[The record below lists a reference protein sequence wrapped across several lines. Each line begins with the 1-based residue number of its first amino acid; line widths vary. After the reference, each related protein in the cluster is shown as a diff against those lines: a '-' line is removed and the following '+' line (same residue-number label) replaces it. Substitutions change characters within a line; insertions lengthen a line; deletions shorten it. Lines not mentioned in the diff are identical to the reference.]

1 MRQEMNSI
9 QISKTKKFA
18 LVIATLSLVLGGVS
32 SASAANK
39 TITCYKG
46 KIVKKVTAKAPK
58 CPTGYSTKKPVAKP
72 TAAATVKPTAAATAK
87 PTAAPVPSAAS
98 NKFAFN
104 GTYKGKMSI
113 IWSDYD
119 VRATSVSGDG
129 TGAIFG
135 MDSLSG
141 NGEAAPSTQCAGLD
155 GTGVISGGG
164 SSIKVTFD
172 TSAKVCAEDGA
183 APTTINITGFA
194 VVNSGTG
201 KFAGAT
207 GKLKAV
213 GHFNIKSAD
222 AGASESSVLT
232 ITLTGEITT
241 K

>member
-1 MRQEMNSI
+1 MNSI

-18 LVIATLSLVLGGVS
+18 LLIATLSLVLGGLS
-32 SASAANK
+32 SANSATK

-46 KIVKKVTAKAPK
+46 TVVKKVTATSSKVPK
-58 CPTGYSTKKPVAKP
+58 CPTGYTTKKPVVKP
-72 TAAATVKPTAAATAK
+72 TAAATVKPTTAATPAV
-87 PTAAPVPSAAS
+87 TS

-113 IWSDYD
+113 IWSEYD

-141 NGEAAPSTQCAGLD
+141 NGASAPSTQCAGLD

-213 GHFNIKSAD
+213 GYFNIKSAD
-222 AGASESSVLT
+222 AGASESSVVTL
-232 ITLTGEITT
+232 TLTGEITT

>member
-1 MRQEMNSI
+1 MISN
-9 QISKTKKFA
+9 QILKTKKF
-18 LVIATLSLVLGGVS
+18 LLLIATISLMLGGVS
-32 SASAANK
+32 TANAATK

-46 KIVKKVTAKAPK
+46 TIVKKVTAKTPKIPK

-72 TAAATVKPTAAATAK
+72 TAAATIKPTTVATTPA
-87 PTAAPVPSAAS
+87 AAS

-141 NGEAAPSTQCAGLD
+141 SGASSPSTQCAGLD
-155 GTGVISGGG
+155 VTGLISVGG

-194 VVNSGTG
+194 VINSGTG
-201 KFAGAT
+201 KFAGAA
-207 GKLKAV
+207 GKLKAI
-213 GHFNIKSAD
+213 GFFNIKSAD

-232 ITLTGEITT
+232 LTLTGEITT

>member
-1 MRQEMNSI
+1 MNSI
-9 QISKTKKFA
+9 QISKVKKFA
-18 LVIATLSLVLGGVS
+18 VVIATLSLVLGSVS
-32 SASAANK
+32 EASAANK

-58 CPTGYSTKKPVAKP
+58 CPTGYTTKKPV
-72 TAAATVKPTAAATAK
+72 VKPTASVSAKPLTSASPTAPAAT
-87 PTAAPVPSAAS
+87 S

-104 GTYKGKMSI
+104 GTYKGRMSI

-141 NGEAAPSTQCAGLD
+141 SGSSSPSTQCAGLD
-155 GTGVISGGG
+155 GMGVISGGG

-183 APTTINITGFA
+183 APTTINLTGYA

-207 GKLKAV
+207 GKLKAI
-213 GHFNIKSAD
+213 GYFNIKSAD

>member
-1 MRQEMNSI
+1 MNPI
-9 QISKTKKFA
+9 QISKSKKFA
-18 LVIATLSLVLGGVS
+18 LVIATLSLVLGGLS
-32 SASAANK
+32 TANAATK

-46 KIVKKVTAKAPK
+46 TVVKKVTVNAPKIPK
-58 CPTGYSTKKPVAKP
+58 CPTGYTTKKPVAKP
-72 TAAATVKPTAAATAK
+72 TAAASVKPTTAATTPA
-87 PTAAPVPSAAS
+87 VAS

-119 VRATSVSGDG
+119 VRATSVTGDG

-141 NGEAAPSTQCAGLD
+141 SGASAPSTQCAGLD
-155 GTGVISGGG
+155 GIGVISGGG

-213 GHFNIKSAD
+213 GFFNIKSAD

-232 ITLTGEITT
+232 LTLTGELTT

>member
-1 MRQEMNSI
+1 MNSI
-9 QISKTKKFA
+9 QISKVKKSA
-18 LVIATLSLVLGGVS
+18 VVIATLSLVLGSVS
-32 SASAANK
+32 EANAANK

-46 KIVKKVTAKAPK
+46 KMVKKVTATAPK
-58 CPTGYSTKKPVAKP
+58 CPTGYTTKKPV
-72 TAAATVKPTAAATAK
+72 VKPTASVSAK
-87 PTAAPVPSAAS
+87 PLTSASPTAPATTS

-141 NGEAAPSTQCAGLD
+141 SGSSSPSTQCAGLD
-155 GTGVISGGG
+155 GMGVISGGG

-183 APTTINITGFA
+183 APTTINLTGYA

-213 GHFNIKSAD
+213 GFFNIKSAD

>member
-1 MRQEMNSI
+1 MISI

-18 LVIATLSLVLGGVS
+18 LVIATLALALSGIS
-32 SASAANK
+32 SAEAANK

-46 KIVKKVTAKAPK
+46 TVVKKVTAKTPK
-58 CPTGYSTKKPVAKP
+58 CPTGYTTKKPVAKP
-72 TAAATVKPTAAATAK
+72 TASATAAAT
-87 PTAAPVPSAAS
+87 PAAAA

-113 IWSDYD
+113 VWSDYD
-119 VRATSVSGDG
+119 AKATSVSGDG
-129 TGAIFG
+129 TGVIFG

-141 NGEAAPSTQCAGLD
+141 SGSSAPSTQCAGLD
-155 GTGVISGGG
+155 GIGVISGGG

-201 KFAGAT
+201 KFAGAS

-213 GHFNIKSAD
+213 GYFNIKSAD

-232 ITLTGEITT
+232 LTLTGEITT

>member
-1 MRQEMNSI
+1 MISI

-18 LVIATLSLVLGGVS
+18 LVVATLALALSGIS
-32 SASAANK
+32 SAEAANK

-46 KIVKKVTAKAPK
+46 TIVKKVTAKTPK
-58 CPTGYSTKKPVAKP
+58 CPTGYTTKKPVAKP
-72 TAAATVKPTAAATAK
+72 TASATAK
-87 PTAAPVPSAAS
+87 PTAAASTPAAAAS

-141 NGEAAPSTQCAGLD
+141 SGSSAPSTQCAGLD
-155 GTGVISGGG
+155 GVGVISGGG

-213 GHFNIKSAD
+213 GFFNIKSAD

-232 ITLTGEITT
+232 ITLSGEITT

>member
-1 MRQEMNSI
+1 MNSI

-18 LVIATLSLVLGGVS
+18 LLIATLSLVLGGLS
-32 SASAANK
+32 TANAATK

-46 KIVKKVTAKAPK
+46 TIVKKVTATSPKVPK
-58 CPTGYSTKKPVAKP
+58 CPTGYNTTKKPVVKP
-72 TAAATVKPTAAATAK
+72 TAAATVKPTTPA
-87 PTAAPVPSAAS
+87 VPAAAS

-141 NGEAAPSTQCAGLD
+141 SGSSAPSTQCAGLD

-213 GHFNIKSAD
+213 GYFNIKSAD
-222 AGASESSVLT
+222 AGASESSVVTL
-232 ITLTGEITT
+232 TLTGEITT

>member
-1 MRQEMNSI
+1 MQSKR
-9 QISKTKKFA
+9 ISTSKKLA
-18 LVIATLSLVLGGVS
+18 LIIATSSLLLGGVS
-32 SASAANK
+32 TANAANK

-58 CPTGYSTKKPVAKP
+58 CPKGYTTKKPVVTSKPSTSATPKP
-72 TAAATVKPTAAATAK
+72 TATATA
-87 PTAAPVPSAAS
+87 TASTPAVTS

-113 IWSDYD
+113 VWSDAD

-129 TGAIFG
+129 TGSIFG

-141 NGEAAPSTQCAGLD
+141 SGESSPSTQCAGLD
-155 GTGVISGGG
+155 GVGVISGGG
-164 SSIKVTFD
+164 SSIKVSFD

-201 KFAGAT
+201 KFAGAS

-213 GHFNIKSAD
+213 GFFNIKSAD
-222 AGASESSVLT
+222 AGASETSVLT
-232 ITLTGEITT
+232 LTLTGEITT

>member
-1 MRQEMNSI
+1 MNSI

-18 LVIATLSLVLGGVS
+18 LLIATLSLVLGGLS
-32 SASAANK
+32 TANAATK

-46 KIVKKVTAKAPK
+46 TVVKKVTATSPKIPK
-58 CPTGYSTKKPVAKP
+58 CPTGYTTKKPVAKP
-72 TAAATVKPTAAATAK
+72 TVAATVKPTTPA
-87 PTAAPVPSAAS
+87 VPAAAS

-141 NGEAAPSTQCAGLD
+141 SGSSAPSTQCAGLD

-213 GHFNIKSAD
+213 GYFNIKSAD
-222 AGASESSVLT
+222 AGASESSVVTL
-232 ITLTGEITT
+232 TLTGEITT

>member
-1 MRQEMNSI
+1 
-9 QISKTKKFA
+9 
-18 LVIATLSLVLGGVS
+18 
-32 SASAANK
+32 
-39 TITCYKG
+39 
-46 KIVKKVTAKAPK
+46 
-58 CPTGYSTKKPVAKP
+58 
-72 TAAATVKPTAAATAK
+72 
-87 PTAAPVPSAAS
+87 
-98 NKFAFN
+98 
-104 GTYKGKMSI
+104 MSI

-129 TGAIFG
+129 TGTVFG

-141 NGEAAPSTQCAGLD
+141 NGSSAPSTQCAGLD

-172 TSAKVCAEDGA
+172 TSAKVCAEEGA

-201 KFAGAT
+201 KFAGAS

-213 GHFNIKSAD
+213 GFFNIKTAD

-232 ITLTGEITT
+232 LTLSGEITT

>member
-1 MRQEMNSI
+1 MNSI
-9 QISKTKKFA
+9 QISKSKKFA

-32 SASAANK
+32 NASAANK

-46 KIVKKVTAKAPK
+46 TVVKKVTAKAPK
-58 CPTGYSTKKPVAKP
+58 CPTGYTTKKPVAKP
-72 TAAATVKPTAAATAK
+72 TASATAK
-87 PTAAPVPSAAS
+87 PTATASTPAAAAS

-141 NGEAAPSTQCAGLD
+141 SGSSAPSTQCAGLD

-213 GHFNIKSAD
+213 GFFNIKSAD

-232 ITLTGEITT
+232 ITLSGEITT

>member
-1 MRQEMNSI
+1 MISI
-9 QISKTKKFA
+9 EISKTKKFA
-18 LVIATLSLVLGGVS
+18 LVVATLALALTGIS
-32 SASAANK
+32 SAEAASK

-46 KIVKKVTAKAPK
+46 TVVKKVTAKTPK
-58 CPTGYSTKKPVAKP
+58 CPTGYTTKKPVAKP
-72 TAAATVKPTAAATAK
+72 TASATAK
-87 PTAAPVPSAAS
+87 PTTAAATPAAAT

-113 IWSDYD
+113 VWSDYD
-119 VRATSVSGDG
+119 AKATSVSGDG
-129 TGAIFG
+129 TGVIFG

-141 NGEAAPSTQCAGLD
+141 SGSSAPSTQCAGLD
-155 GTGVISGGG
+155 GVGVISGGG

-201 KFAGAT
+201 KFAGAS

-213 GHFNIKSAD
+213 GYFNIKSAD

-232 ITLTGEITT
+232 LTLTGEITT

>member
-1 MRQEMNSI
+1 MNPN
-9 QISKTKKFA
+9 QISKVKKFA
-18 LVIATLSLVLGGVS
+18 VVMATLSLVLGS
-32 SASAANK
+32 ASEASAANK

-58 CPTGYSTKKPVAKP
+58 CPTGYTTKKPV
-72 TAAATVKPTAAATAK
+72 VKPTASVSAK
-87 PTAAPVPSAAS
+87 PTTSASPTAPVATS
-98 NKFAFN
+98 NKFVFN
-104 GTYKGKMSI
+104 GTYKGKMSV

-119 VRATSVSGDG
+119 VRATSVTGDG

-135 MDSLSG
+135 MGSLAGSG
-141 NGEAAPSTQCAGLD
+141 SSSPSTQCAGLD

-213 GHFNIKSAD
+213 GYFNIKSAD

-232 ITLTGEITT
+232 ITLAGEITT

>member
-1 MRQEMNSI
+1 
-9 QISKTKKFA
+9 
-18 LVIATLSLVLGGVS
+18 
-32 SASAANK
+32 
-39 TITCYKG
+39 
-46 KIVKKVTAKAPK
+46 
-58 CPTGYSTKKPVAKP
+58 
-72 TAAATVKPTAAATAK
+72 
-87 PTAAPVPSAAS
+87 
-98 NKFAFN
+98 
-104 GTYKGKMSI
+104 MSI

-141 NGEAAPSTQCAGLD
+141 SGSSSPSTQCAGLD
-155 GTGVISGGG
+155 GIGVISGGG

-172 TSAKVCAEDGA
+172 SSAKVCAEDGA
-183 APTTINITGFA
+183 APTTINITGYA

-213 GHFNIKSAD
+213 GYFNIKSAD

>member
-1 MRQEMNSI
+1 MNSI
-9 QISKTKKFA
+9 QISKSKKFA
-18 LVIATLSLVLGGVS
+18 LVIATLSLVLGGLS
-32 SASAANK
+32 TANAATK

-46 KIVKKVTAKAPK
+46 TVVKKVTVNAPKIPK
-58 CPTGYSTKKPVAKP
+58 CPTGYTTKKPVAKP
-72 TAAATVKPTAAATAK
+72 TVSATAK
-87 PTAAPVPSAAS
+87 PTTVATTPAVAS

-119 VRATSVSGDG
+119 VRATSVTGDG

-141 NGEAAPSTQCAGLD
+141 SGASAPSTQCAGLD
-155 GTGVISGGG
+155 GIGVISGGG

-213 GHFNIKSAD
+213 GFFNIKSAD

-232 ITLTGEITT
+232 LTLTGEITT

>member
-1 MRQEMNSI
+1 MNSI

-18 LVIATLSLVLGGVS
+18 LLIATLSLVLGGLS
-32 SASAANK
+32 TANAATK

-46 KIVKKVTAKAPK
+46 TIVKKVTATSPKVPK
-58 CPTGYSTKKPVAKP
+58 CPTGYTTKKPVVKP
-72 TAAATVKPTAAATAK
+72 TAAATVKPTTPA
-87 PTAAPVPSAAS
+87 VPAAAS

-141 NGEAAPSTQCAGLD
+141 SGSSAPSTQCAGLD

-201 KFAGAT
+201 KFAGAS

-213 GHFNIKSAD
+213 GYFNIKSAD

-232 ITLTGEITT
+232 LTLTGEITT

>member
-1 MRQEMNSI
+1 MNSI
-9 QISKTKKFA
+9 QISKSKKFA
-18 LVIATLSLVLGGVS
+18 LVIATLSLVLGSVS

-46 KIVKKVTAKAPK
+46 TVVKKVTAKAPK
-58 CPTGYSTKKPVAKP
+58 CPTGYTTKKPVAKP
-72 TAAATVKPTAAATAK
+72 SVSATAK
-87 PTAAPVPSAAS
+87 PTTAASTPAAAAS

-141 NGEAAPSTQCAGLD
+141 SGSSAPSTQCAGLD
-155 GTGVISGGG
+155 GIGVISGGG

-213 GHFNIKSAD
+213 GFFNIKSAD

-232 ITLTGEITT
+232 ITLSGEITT

>member
-1 MRQEMNSI
+1 MPCRRLSA
-9 QISKTKKFA
+9 SLSSSLSGA
-18 LVIATLSLVLGGVS
+18 RALSLHLSLRPPPAGP
-32 SASAANK
+32 ARAA
-39 TITCYKG
+39 G
-46 KIVKKVTAKAPK
+46 PRRPAP
-58 CPTGYSTKKPVAKP
+58 PPRRAWP
-72 TAAATVKPTAAATAK
+72 RRARAPAAATPAAAA
-87 PTAAPVPSAAS
+87 

-104 GTYKGKMSI
+104 GTYKGRMSI
-113 IWSDYD
+113 VWSDYD
-119 VRATSVSGDG
+119 AKATSVSGDG
-129 TGAIFG
+129 TGVIFG

-141 NGEAAPSTQCAGLD
+141 SGSSAPSTQCAGLD
-155 GTGVISGGG
+155 GIGIISGGG

-201 KFAGAT
+201 KFAGAS

-213 GHFNIKSAD
+213 GYFNIKSAD

-232 ITLTGEITT
+232 LTLTGEITT

>member
-72 TAAATVKPTAAATAK
+72 TAAATVK

-213 GHFNIKSAD
+213 GYFNIKSAD
-222 AGASESSVLT
+222 AGTSDSSVLT

>member
-1 MRQEMNSI
+1 MNSNE
-9 QISKTKKFA
+9 ISKVNKFA
-18 LVIATLSLVLGGVS
+18 LVIATLSLVLGGIS
-32 SASAANK
+32 SANAANK

-46 KIVKKVTAKAPK
+46 TVVKKVTAKTPK
-58 CPTGYSTKKPVAKP
+58 CPTGYTTKKPV
-72 TAAATVKPTAAATAK
+72 VKPTVVATAK
-87 PTAAPVPSAAS
+87 PTTTATSPAVAS

-119 VRATSVSGDG
+119 AKATSVSGDG
-129 TGAIFG
+129 TGVIFG

-141 NGEAAPSTQCAGLD
+141 SGVSAPSTQCAGLD

-172 TSAKVCAEDGA
+172 TSAKVCAEEGA
-183 APTTINITGFA
+183 APTTVNITGFA

-201 KFAGAT
+201 KFAGAS

-213 GHFNIKSAD
+213 GFFNIKTAD

-232 ITLTGEITT
+232 LTLSGEITT

>member
-1 MRQEMNSI
+1 MNSI
-9 QISKTKKFA
+9 QISKSKKFA

-32 SASAANK
+32 NASAANK

-46 KIVKKVTAKAPK
+46 TVVKKVTAKAPK
-58 CPTGYSTKKPVAKP
+58 CPTGYTTKKPVAKP
-72 TAAATVKPTAAATAK
+72 TATASTPAA
-87 PTAAPVPSAAS
+87 AAS

-141 NGEAAPSTQCAGLD
+141 SGSSAPSTQCAGLD
-155 GTGVISGGG
+155 GVGVISGGG

-213 GHFNIKSAD
+213 GFFNIKSAD
-222 AGASESSVLT
+222 AGASESSVMTL
-232 ITLTGEITT
+232 TLTGEITT

>member
-1 MRQEMNSI
+1 MNSHE
-9 QISKTKKFA
+9 ISKVQKLA
-18 LVIATLSLVLGGVS
+18 VAIATLSLVLGSVS
-32 SASAANK
+32 SANAANK

-58 CPTGYSTKKPVAKP
+58 CPTGYTTKKPVAKP
-72 TAAATVKPTAAATAK
+72 TSSVSAK
-87 PTAAPVPSAAS
+87 PTTTATSPAVAS

-129 TGAIFG
+129 TGTIFG

-141 NGEAAPSTQCAGLD
+141 SGSSEPSTQCAGLD
-155 GTGVISGGG
+155 GLGVISGGG

-172 TSAKVCAEDGA
+172 TSAKVCAEEGA
-183 APTTINITGFA
+183 APTTVNITGFA

-201 KFAGAT
+201 KFSGAT

-213 GHFNIKSAD
+213 GFFNIKSAD

-232 ITLTGEITT
+232 LTLTGEITT

>member
-1 MRQEMNSI
+1 MNSI

-18 LVIATLSLVLGGVS
+18 LLIATLSLVLGGLS
-32 SASAANK
+32 TANAATK

-46 KIVKKVTAKAPK
+46 TIVKKVTATSPKVPK
-58 CPTGYSTKKPVAKP
+58 CPTGYTTKKPVVKP
-72 TAAATVKPTAAATAK
+72 TAAATVKPTTAATTPA
-87 PTAAPVPSAAS
+87 VAS

-113 IWSDYD
+113 VWSEYD
-119 VRATSVSGDG
+119 AQATSVSGDG

-141 NGEAAPSTQCAGLD
+141 SGSSAPSTQCAGLD

-213 GHFNIKSAD
+213 GYFNIKSAD
-222 AGASESSVLT
+222 AGASESSVVTL
-232 ITLTGEITT
+232 TLTGEITT

>member
-1 MRQEMNSI
+1 MNSNE
-9 QISKTKKFA
+9 ISKVNKFA
-18 LVIATLSLVLGGVS
+18 LVIATLSLVLGGIS
-32 SASAANK
+32 SANAANK

-46 KIVKKVTAKAPK
+46 TVVKKVTAKTPK
-58 CPTGYSTKKPVAKP
+58 CPTGYTTKKPV
-72 TAAATVKPTAAATAK
+72 VKPTVVATAK
-87 PTAAPVPSAAS
+87 PTTTATSPAVAS

-119 VRATSVSGDG
+119 VRATSVSGTG

-135 MDSLSG
+135 MDSLVGSG
-141 NGEAAPSTQCAGLD
+141 SSAPSTQCAGLD

-164 SSIKVTFD
+164 STIKVTFE

-194 VVNSGTG
+194 AVNSGTG
-201 KFAGAT
+201 KFAGAS

-213 GHFNIKSAD
+213 GFFNIKSAD
-222 AGASESSVLT
+222 AGASESSIL
-232 ITLTGEITT
+232 TLTLSGEITT

>member
-1 MRQEMNSI
+1 MNSI

-18 LVIATLSLVLGGVS
+18 LLIATLSLVLGGLS
-32 SASAANK
+32 TANAATK

-46 KIVKKVTAKAPK
+46 TIVKKVTATSPKVPK
-58 CPTGYSTKKPVAKP
+58 CPTGYTTKKPVVKP
-72 TAAATVKPTAAATAK
+72 TAAATVKPTTPA
-87 PTAAPVPSAAS
+87 VPAAAS

-141 NGEAAPSTQCAGLD
+141 SGSSAPSTQCAGLD

-213 GHFNIKSAD
+213 GYFNIKSAD
-222 AGASESSVLT
+222 AGASESSVVTL
-232 ITLTGEITT
+232 TLTGEITT

>member
-1 MRQEMNSI
+1 MNSI
-9 QISKTKKFA
+9 QISKSKKFA

-32 SASAANK
+32 NASAANK

-46 KIVKKVTAKAPK
+46 TVVKKVTAKAPK
-58 CPTGYSTKKPVAKP
+58 CPTGYTTKKPVAKP
-72 TAAATVKPTAAATAK
+72 TATASTPAA
-87 PTAAPVPSAAS
+87 AAS

-141 NGEAAPSTQCAGLD
+141 SGSSAPSTQCAGLD
-155 GTGVISGGG
+155 GIGVISGGG

-213 GHFNIKSAD
+213 GFFNIKSAD

-232 ITLTGEITT
+232 ITLSGEITT

>member
-1 MRQEMNSI
+1 MNSN
-9 QISKTKKFA
+9 QISKSKKFA

-46 KIVKKVTAKAPK
+46 TVVKKVTAKAPK
-58 CPTGYSTKKPVAKP
+58 CPTGYTTKKPVAKP
-72 TAAATVKPTAAATAK
+72 TASATAK
-87 PTAAPVPSAAS
+87 PTTVATTPAVAS

-141 NGEAAPSTQCAGLD
+141 SGSSAPSTQCAGLD
-155 GTGVISGGG
+155 GVGVNTGGG
-164 SSIKVTFD
+164 SSIKVTLD
-172 TSAKVCAEDGA
+172 TSAKV
-183 APTTINITGFA
+183 
-194 VVNSGTG
+194 
-201 KFAGAT
+201 
-207 GKLKAV
+207 
-213 GHFNIKSAD
+213 
-222 AGASESSVLT
+222 
-232 ITLTGEITT
+232 
-241 K
+241 

>member
-1 MRQEMNSI
+1 MNSI
-9 QISKTKKFA
+9 QISKSKKFA

-32 SASAANK
+32 NASAANK

-46 KIVKKVTAKAPK
+46 TVVKKVTAKAPK
-58 CPTGYSTKKPVAKP
+58 CPTGYTTKKPVAKP
-72 TAAATVKPTAAATAK
+72 TASATAK
-87 PTAAPVPSAAS
+87 PTAAASTPAAAAS

-135 MDSLSG
+135 MDALSG
-141 NGEAAPSTQCAGLD
+141 SGSSAPSTQCAGLD
-155 GTGVISGGG
+155 GIGVISGGG

-213 GHFNIKSAD
+213 GFFNIKSAD

-232 ITLTGEITT
+232 ITLSGEITT

>member
-1 MRQEMNSI
+1 MNSI
-9 QISKTKKFA
+9 QISKTKKFV
-18 LVIATLSLVLGGVS
+18 LLIATLSLVLGTVS
-32 SASAANK
+32 TAHAATK

-46 KIVKKVTAKAPK
+46 TIVKKVTATSPKVPK
-58 CPTGYSTKKPVAKP
+58 CPTGYTTKKPVAKP
-72 TAAATVKPTAAATAK
+72 TAAATVKPTTAATT
-87 PTAAPVPSAAS
+87 PAAVS

-104 GTYKGKMSI
+104 GTYKAKMSI

-129 TGAIFG
+129 TGAVFG

-141 NGEAAPSTQCAGLD
+141 TGSSSPSTQCAGLD

-183 APTTINITGFA
+183 APTTINLTGFA

-207 GKLKAV
+207 GKLKAA
-213 GHFNIKSAD
+213 GYFNIKSAD

-232 ITLTGEITT
+232 LTLTGEITT

>member
-32 SASAANK
+32 TAHAATK

-46 KIVKKVTAKAPK
+46 TIVKKVTATSPKVPK
-58 CPTGYSTKKPVAKP
+58 CPTGYTTKKPV
-72 TAAATVKPTAAATAK
+72 VKPTAAATAK
-87 PTAAPVPSAAS
+87 PTTAATTPAAAS

-213 GHFNIKSAD
+213 GYFNIKSAD

>member
-1 MRQEMNSI
+1 MISN
-9 QISKTKKFA
+9 QILKTKKF
-18 LVIATLSLVLGGVS
+18 LLLIATISLVLGGVS
-32 SASAANK
+32 TANAATK

-46 KIVKKVTAKAPK
+46 TIVKKVTAKTPKIPK

-72 TAAATVKPTAAATAK
+72 TAAATIKPTTVATTPA
-87 PTAAPVPSAAS
+87 AAS

-141 NGEAAPSTQCAGLD
+141 SGASSPSTQCAGLD
-155 GTGVISGGG
+155 GTGLISGGG

-194 VVNSGTG
+194 VINSGTG
-201 KFAGAT
+201 KFAGAA
-207 GKLKAV
+207 GKLKAI
-213 GHFNIKSAD
+213 GFFNIKSAD

-232 ITLTGEITT
+232 LTLTGEITT

>member
-1 MRQEMNSI
+1 MISI

-18 LVIATLSLVLGGVS
+18 LVIATLALALSGIS
-32 SASAANK
+32 SAEAANK

-46 KIVKKVTAKAPK
+46 TVVKKVTAKTPK
-58 CPTGYSTKKPVAKP
+58 CPTGYTTKKPVAKP
-72 TAAATVKPTAAATAK
+72 TASATAK
-87 PTAAPVPSAAS
+87 PTTAAATPAAAT
-98 NKFAFN
+98 NKFAFS

-113 IWSDYD
+113 VWSDYD
-119 VRATSVSGDG
+119 AKATSVSGDG
-129 TGAIFG
+129 TGVIFG

-141 NGEAAPSTQCAGLD
+141 SGSSAPSTQCAGLD
-155 GTGVISGGG
+155 GIGVISGGG

-201 KFAGAT
+201 KFAGAS

-213 GHFNIKSAD
+213 GYFNIKSAD

-232 ITLTGEITT
+232 LTLTGEITT